1 MKTAENQYADKL
13 ERDAAAAVT
22 NNNTETRNLDMR
34 LFKNQ
39 LVGTLA

>member
-1 MKTAENQYADKL
+1 MKTAENQYADKW
-13 ERDAAAAVT
+13 EKDAAAAVT
-22 NNNTETRNLDMR
+22 SNNTETRNLDMR

>member
-13 ERDAAAAVT
+13 ERDPAAAVT
-22 NNNTETRNLDMR
+22 SNNTETRNLDMR

>member
-13 ERDAAAAVT
+13 ERDAAAAVID
-22 NNNTETRNLDMR
+22 NNTETRNLDTR

>member
-22 NNNTETRNLDMR
+22 DNNTETRNLDTR